1 MNISFVYLYI
11 VNILLDLSAERL
23 CVGVARIGSPD
34 QKIAV
39 DSLSNISRWSLGGPL
54 HSLVIIG
61 ETHPLENTMLNIVA
75 NAVKE

>member
-1 MNISFVYLYI
+1 M
-11 VNILLDLSAERL
+11 
-23 CVGVARIGSPD
+23 GVARIGSPD

-39 DSLSNISRWSLGGPL
+39 DSLSNISGWNLGGPL